1 VQVLVLDDSEIM
13 RDVLVKNLLQ
23 FGLRKDQVYEARNGV
38 EAIRL
43 LNVETFAL
51 FILDIVMDGVNG
63 VSVLKEVKKVQPQA
77 KIIMCS
83 TFSKSET
90 VRELIDLG
98 IDDFI
103 VKPFASDRLK
113 ETVLRH
119 IPLA

>member
-1 VQVLVLDDSEIM
+1 VKILVLDDSEIM

-23 FGLRKDQVYEARNGV
+23 VGLRKDQVHEARNGV

-43 LNVETFAL
+43 LNAETFDL
-51 FILDIVMDGVNG
+51 FILDIVMDG

-77 KIIMCS
+77 KVIMCS
-83 TFSKSET
+83 TFSKSEI

-103 VKPFASDRLK
+103 VKPFSADKIK

-119 IPLA
+119 KMLA